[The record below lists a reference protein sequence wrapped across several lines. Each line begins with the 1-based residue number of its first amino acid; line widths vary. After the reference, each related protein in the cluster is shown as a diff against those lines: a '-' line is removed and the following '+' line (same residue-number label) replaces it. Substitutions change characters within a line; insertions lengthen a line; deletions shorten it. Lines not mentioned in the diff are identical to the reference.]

1 MTTDDTTRDTTSG
14 GEVPAGDPGDEL
26 GSLADLTAHEAS
38 AFLTAVTE
46 VASGN
51 SPDTAIPLL
60 TLALSQ
66 VLVAG
71 SNLPQTLGQLELARF
86 PNDSGLQAIG
96 DNLFTE
102 SPASGAVLTGLP
114 GSPGFGTLQQGYL
127 ETSNVNAVQEITD
140 LITAQRAYEM
150 NSKIISAADEMLQIS
165 SQMS

>member
-71 SNLPQTLGQLELARF
+71 SRLGAATSGATGDEPSEQLVSAS
-86 PNDSGLQAIG
+86 DSAMRTALTWMRADFMVVPCAIG
-96 DNLFTE
+96 VCLTFC
-102 SPASGAVLTGLP
+102 AV
-114 GSPGFGTLQQGYL
+114 S
-127 ETSNVNAVQEITD
+127 
-140 LITAQRAYEM
+140 M
-150 NSKIISAADEMLQIS
+150 
-165 SQMS
+165 